1 MVSLGLLV
9 LRLAAGAVLVAHGA
23 HKLFGAFA
31 GPGIGPGGLT
41 NTAAYFT
48 SLGLEPGFPLAVLAG
63 IVQFAGGLLLI
74 TGFLARWAA
83 IAVLGYMA
91 IGIWKEH
98 AKWGFFLNWIGDSG
112 RANGM
117 EYSILFAGVLFCL
130 AVTGAGDW
138 SIDGRREVRAAS
150 RAAGRARLRHKI

>member
-9 LRLAAGAVLVAHGA
+9 LRLAAGTVLIAHGA
-23 HKLFGAFA
+23 HKLFGTFG

-41 NTAAYFT
+41 NVAAYFT
-48 SLGLEPGFPLAVLAG
+48 SIGLEPGFPLAVLAG
-63 IVQFAGGLLLI
+63 LTQFAGGLLL
-74 TGFLARWAA
+74 TVGFLSRWAA

-91 IGIWKEH
+91 LGIWKDH
-98 AKWGFFLNWIGDSG
+98 LKWGFFLNWVGDPA

-138 SIDGRREVRAAS
+138 SVDGRREFTAAS
-150 RAAGRARLRHKI
+150 RAAGRARLRNKI